1 MAVWCWLGECWYE
14 GAFRE
19 ALCACL
25 CYGRMVI
32 VAFCWG
38 HVCSVGWLVAVIARF
53 VYLLSI
59 QCRKFQST
67 ADIVGTFII
76 AYVFVA

>member
-1 MAVWCWLGECWYE
+1 MVMWSGLGEWWHGG

-25 CYGRMVI
+25 CCGRLVI
-32 VAFCWG
+32 VAFSWG

-53 VYLLSI
+53 VYLLS
-59 QCRKFQST
+59 QVCNAGSFKVLLTSWRYS
-67 ADIVGTFII
+67 
-76 AYVFVA
+76 